1 MREAS
6 WNEARRP
13 ATSQTANNS
22 ASAGLLT
29 IATLLC
35 CLPYLVFG
43 PLAAP
48 SQVQPWAALVC
59 WLFLAQR
66 LLTQDLS
73 INRLQM
79 ILAAFAFW
87 FMVYVYRPDQVSLD
101 YYFRRSAS
109 FLLSWGIV
117 MAMQYL
123 SPALLWRLLKITL
136 PLWTAFGLLGYVST
150 ALYFQITAPLVP
162 TIVGIAGGR
171 GTTSLAPEAT
181 DFGFTMAFMLLLCM
195 VTRRALRNS
204 GVAAQRW
211 PLWLALFN
219 IALSQSGSGFFAA
232 VAIGILHNLLS
243 PASAGR
249 QPAVRYLATA
259 AFAIVLLVAVWALSV
274 LPETGIRG
282 IDLMATALKSP
293 EALLNTSFS
302 YRAVHNYIGIL
313 GIIDSRFT
321 GFGAGAFLAEGP
333 RLYMEYG
340 LGRLFGLTG
349 RYATTVLET
358 LSVSPTAF
366 FPVILLEY
374 GIVGLIYILV
384 LFRGVGISRIPYK
397 PICVAMMFMTWA
409 QSFPAAYPPFWLL
422 VGLAMNPA
430 FRDAR
435 KTAAGSP
442 YPSPQNRRPAA

>member
-6 WNEARRP
+6 WREARHP
-13 ATSQTANNS
+13 ITAQAVDNS
-22 ASAGLLT
+22 ASVGLLT
-29 IATLLC
+29 IAALLC

-66 LLTQDLS
+66 LLTQDLR

-136 PLWTAFGLLGYVST
+136 PLWTAFGILGYVST
-150 ALYFQITAPLVP
+150 SLYFKITAPLVP
-162 TIVGIAGGR
+162 TIVGVAGGR

-195 VTRRALRNS
+195 VTRSALRNR
-204 GVAAQRW
+204 GATVERW
-211 PLWLALFN
+211 PLWLAVFN

-232 VAIGILHNLLS
+232 VAIGILYALVS
-243 PASAGR
+243 QTGAGR
-249 QPAVRYLATA
+249 APVMRYLGVG
-259 AFAIVLLVAVWALSV
+259 AFAAVMLIGLSALAV

-293 EALLNTSFS
+293 EALFNTTFS
-302 YRAVHNYIGIL
+302 YRVVHNYVGIL
-313 GIIDSRFT
+313 GIIDSRFA
-321 GFGAGAFLAEGP
+321 GFGAGAFIAEGP
-333 RLYMEYG
+333 RLYAEYG

-349 RYATTVLET
+349 WYATNVPAT

-374 GIVGLIYILV
+374 GIVGLIYIVV

-397 PICVAMMFMTWA
+397 PICIAMMFMTWA

-422 VGLAMNPA
+422 VGLAMNPS

-435 KTAAGSP
+435 KTAASPP
-442 YPSPQNRRPAA
+442 YPLPQNRRLAA